1 MILRIAQGEKPEQE
15 ISEMYG
21 IKNVRTGKIV
31 ASTPDMKTAKNWLKA
46 QMKLDKMNHALLPDF
61 FQIETYEIVEVA

>member
-1 MILRIAQGEKPEQE
+1 
-15 ISEMYG
+15 MYG

-46 QMKLDKMNHALLPDF
+46 QMKIDMVNYIVFPEK
-61 FQIETYEIVEVA
+61 FQIEIYEIVEVE